1 MRKTLLYSLLITL
14 TSLWTGAVKAAEV
27 TDELTW
33 QGLGL
38 TSSNDKYST
47 VSNKTFTS
55 NAVYKATASS
65 GQGKYIQLR
74 SNKSDAGIVT
84 TQSGGKVKSVTIEF
98 NKSTTDRAITVFAK
112 NQAYTG
118 ADQLYGTTNAGSQL
132 GKIAANAESKTL
144 TVSGDYEYVA
154 IRATDGAVYID
165 KITIVWETG
174 GDTPVDTRTD
184 ANLSFSTTT
193 ASATV
198 GEDFTPPTLSNPS
211 NVSVYYSSSNGEVA
225 TVSLDGEVTLVG
237 AGTTTIT
244 ASVYEYDKVYKGSAS
259 YTLTVTAMATLPFY
273 APFKGNLHDFTTEGS
288 VTWTVSSDNDY
299 VKAKAGSNRNAEGW
313 LISPVIDMTDATRPV
328 MEFEH
333 AGKFFGNMQ
342 EEATLWASVDGG
354 SWEQITIPTYFTNND
369 WTFVKTQ
376 IDLQKYAGKKVRFGF
391 KYVSTTAAYG
401 TWEIKNLT
409 IENSEVEI
417 LAVPTISG
425 EEQFSTSTKVT
436 ITHEKDDA
444 VIYYQLNN
452 DGYMEYDAPFD
463 ISETTTVSAYAEWD
477 NGESQTLTSDFVSKT
492 FTKTTA
498 VANISEFNAVAIGTT
513 GVVLTLKDAKV
524 LACGN
529 SYCIVNDG
537 TAGTNL
543 YKLPST
549 IAVKQGS
556 VLNGTITGTRA
567 EYNGVPQMKDVTANT
582 LEVTDGTVT
591 AEAAEVSELANAEMF
606 AGLLRLEKVTVK
618 KVDNNFYIYA
628 DETQVIQV
636 YNQFRLQ
643 APAEG
648 VWNIEGVVGA
658 YNTPQFWI
666 TKMESA
672 EEITY
677 TDMTVAELCGLTEKT
692 DNINLKFTDALVTYV
707 KGGSAYIRE
716 GENAICAYNL
726 GIDLKEG
733 QTINGSVKV
742 NFELYRG
749 MHEIKANTATTA
761 SKLTITDAA
770 EGATVAPT
778 EATLSE
784 LLEGK
789 HAADY
794 IVLRGVQI
802 ISEQAASSA
811 KGLNGATAETTYYA
825 ADEAGAKIQLFSPSD
840 DITAKANDGKK
851 YDIEA
856 IFASADTNKKN
867 ITPLAISETTAI
879 NNITTDEA
887 LKQNA
892 PIYNLAGQRV
902 GESYKGIV
910 IVNGKK
916 IKK

>member
-38 TSSNDKYST
+38 TSSNANYST

-174 GDTPVDTRTD
+174 GDTPVDTRID
-184 ANLSFSTTT
+184 ANLSFSTNT

-198 GEDFTPPTLSNPS
+198 GEEFTPPTLSNPS

-244 ASVYEYDKVYKGSAS
+244 ASVYESDTEYKGSAS
-259 YTLTVTAMATLPFY
+259 YTLTVTAPQVVPTVTLPY
-273 APFKGNLHDFTTEGS
+273 EEEFKGVGKGKFYIEDVDKGDLSHVWSYDSRYGMKASAF
-288 VTWTVSSDNDY
+288 VSSTSH
-299 VKAKAGSNRNAEGW
+299 ATESW
-313 LISPVIDMTDATRPV
+313 LISPLIDLTNASNPV
-328 MEFEH
+328 FTFDH
-333 AGKFFGNMQ
+333 AVNKFTSVDKAK
-342 EEATLWASVDGG
+342 EEATVWVRIGENGEWYQVSKVTYPSSLGWDFVNAGELPLDKFVGDKI
-354 SWEQITIPTYFTNND
+354 QI
-369 WTFVKTQ
+369 
-376 IDLQKYAGKKVRFGF
+376 GF
-391 KYVSTTAAYG
+391 KYTSTATNAG
-401 TWEIKNLT
+401 TWEIQK
-409 IENSEVEI
+409 
-417 LAVPTISG
+417 
-425 EEQFSTSTKVT
+425 FK
-436 ITHEKDDA
+436 
-444 VIYYQLNN
+444 
-452 DGYMEYDAPFD
+452 
-463 ISETTTVSAYAEWD
+463 
-477 NGESQTLTSDFVSKT
+477 
-492 FTKTTA
+492 
-498 VANISEFNAVAIGTT
+498 
-513 GVVLTLKDAKV
+513 
-524 LACGN
+524 
-529 SYCIVNDG
+529 VNDG
-537 TAGTNL
+537 E
-543 YKLPST
+543 
-549 IAVKQGS
+549 IV
-556 VLNGTITGTRA
+556 
-567 EYNGVPQMKDVTANT
+567 VTY
-582 LEVTDGTVT
+582 D
-591 AEAAEVSELANAEMF
+591 
-606 AGLLRLEKVTVK
+606 
-618 KVDNNFYIYA
+618 
-628 DETQVIQV
+628 
-636 YNQFRLQ
+636 
-643 APAEG
+643 
-648 VWNIEGVVGA
+648 
-658 YNTPQFWI
+658 
-666 TKMESA
+666 
-672 EEITY
+672 
-677 TDMTVAELCGLTEKT
+677 DMTVAELCKLTNAQ
-692 DNINLKFTDALVTYV
+692 DNINLTFTDALVTYV
-707 KGGSAYIRE
+707 KGSSAYIRE

-733 QTINGSVKV
+733 QTIKGSVKV

-761 SKLTITDAA
+761 SELTITDAA

-778 EATLSE
+778 EATLGE

-794 IVLRGVQI
+794 IVLKGVQI
-802 ISEQAASSA
+802 ISEDAAPGA
-811 KGLNGATAETTYYA
+811 KGLNGATAETPTYYA

-856 IFASADTNKKN
+856 IFAGAGTNKN

-887 LKQNA
+887 LKQNT

>member
-38 TSSNDKYST
+38 TSSNANYST

-55 NAVYKATASS
+55 NAIYKATASS

-74 SNKSDAGIVT
+74 SKSDAGIVT
-84 TQSGGKVKSVTIEF
+84 TKSGGKVKSVTIEF
-98 NKSTTDRAITVFAK
+98 NESTTDRAITVFAK

-132 GKIAANAESKTL
+132 GKIYANAESKTL

-154 IRATDGAVYID
+154 IRATDGSVYID

-174 GDTPVDTRTD
+174 VDTRTD
-184 ANLSFSTTT
+184 ANLSFSTNT

-198 GEDFTPPTLSNPS
+198 GKDFTPPTLNNPN
-211 NVSVYYSSSNGEVA
+211 NVSVYYSSSNDQVA
-225 TVSLDGEVTLVG
+225 TVEPDGEVTLVG

-244 ASVYEYDKVYKGSAS
+244 ASVYESDKVYKGSAS

-288 VTWTVSSDNDY
+288 VTWTISSDNDY
-299 VKAKAGSNRNAEGW
+299 VKATAGSKRNAEGW

-369 WTFVKTQ
+369 WKFVTTQ

-401 TWEIKNLT
+401 TWEIKN
-409 IENSEVEI
+409 
-417 LAVPTISG
+417 
-425 EEQFSTSTKVT
+425 FK
-436 ITHEKDDA
+436 
-444 VIYYQLNN
+444 
-452 DGYMEYDAPFD
+452 
-463 ISETTTVSAYAEWD
+463 
-477 NGESQTLTSDFVSKT
+477 
-492 FTKTTA
+492 
-498 VANISEFNAVAIGTT
+498 
-513 GVVLTLKDAKV
+513 
-524 LACGN
+524 
-529 SYCIVNDG
+529 VNDG
-537 TAGTNL
+537 E
-543 YKLPST
+543 
-549 IAVKQGS
+549 IV
-556 VLNGTITGTRA
+556 
-567 EYNGVPQMKDVTANT
+567 
-582 LEVTDGTVT
+582 
-591 AEAAEVSELANAEMF
+591 
-606 AGLLRLEKVTVK
+606 
-618 KVDNNFYIYA
+618 
-628 DETQVIQV
+628 
-636 YNQFRLQ
+636 
-643 APAEG
+643 
-648 VWNIEGVVGA
+648 
-658 YNTPQFWI
+658 
-666 TKMESA
+666 
-672 EEITY
+672 ITY
-677 TDMTVAELCGLTEKT
+677 DDMTVAELCELTKAQ
-692 DNINLKFTDALVTYV
+692 DNINLTFTDALVTYV
-707 KGGSAYIRE
+707 QGKSAYIRE
-716 GENAICAYNL
+716 GENAICAFNL
-726 GIDLKEG
+726 GIALKEG

-742 NFELYRG
+742 DFEPYRG
-749 MHEIKANTATTA
+749 MHEIKANTATTV
-761 SKLTITDAA
+761 SELIITDAA
-770 EGATVAPT
+770 AGATVAPT

-794 IVLRGVQI
+794 IVLRGLLI
-802 ISEQAASSA
+802 ISEETTSGA
-811 KGLNGATAETTYYA
+811 KGLNGATAETTTYYV
-825 ADEAGAKIQLFSPSD
+825 ADEAGAKIQLFSPSG
-840 DITAKANDGKK
+840 DIKAKANDGNK

-856 IFASADTNKKN
+856 IFAGAGSNKS

-887 LKQNA
+887 LKQDA